1 MSTCTTSPDKP
12 LLESIDKLKAL
23 ASLLLLLLLITTFA
37 LAKMLSEPSWTP
49 DRSLGY
55 GV

>member
-1 MSTCTTSPDKP
+1 MSTCTTSPDKTP
-12 LLESIDKLKAL
+12 LESMDTLKAL
-23 ASLLLLLLLITTFA
+23 ASLLLLLLLIATFA
-37 LAKMLSEPSWTP
+37 FAVMLSEPSWTP